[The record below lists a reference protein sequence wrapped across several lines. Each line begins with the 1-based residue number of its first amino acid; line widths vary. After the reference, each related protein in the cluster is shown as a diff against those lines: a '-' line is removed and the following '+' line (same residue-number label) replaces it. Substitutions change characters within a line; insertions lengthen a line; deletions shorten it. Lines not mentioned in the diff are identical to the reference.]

1 MGVIMKLIT
10 LPPLLNRLLPLYA
23 QKIFTNDFYYE
34 ACIMFVIG
42 LIVDTPI
49 MFVMFDLYRK
59 YTFLSFLLLKKQRK
73 LNQAQAFRVSL
84 EIGLSVR
91 NHSVNEPYTK

>member
-10 LPPLLNRLLPLYA
+10 SPPLLNRLLPLYA
-23 QKIFTNDFYYE
+23 QKIFTNDF
-34 ACIMFVIG
+34 MFVIG

-59 YTFLSFLLLKKQRK
+59 YTFLSILLLKKQRK